1 MGVCTCTPTPTPTL
15 NNSDSAAEMDID
27 KNELFGEFE
36 NSSEG
41 GLSAYRN
48 KDDLAPGLVK
58 TASLSGGFFKHQQK
72 DESDLSVEE
81 KANLSRELLKN
92 KPATFVER
100 FGKYLS
106 EEQLEYFEEMR
117 SDNYELEFYL
127 KQARQEQC
135 RFIKGHKVK
144 NRRYAAMQKMLNG
157 NDDHFSE
164 TAMKARNPLLHEQL
178 VGRFMTEEEK
188 EEKERPDMSNCS
200 LTNIILEHMDLNKE
214 RDDKKKLKEEEDEE
228 EFDTDEDESNDE
240 EEEEGLG
247 RQEGGREFLK
257 QQFVK
262 AAYQSFLE
270 GKDDEV
276 DYRKIDNDGTLDDL
290 DVEQRDAEE
299 KYFDDSDN
307 DE

>member
-1 MGVCTCTPTPTPTL
+1 MG
-15 NNSDSAAEMDID
+15 
-27 KNELFGEFE
+27 
-36 NSSEG
+36 
-41 GLSAYRN
+41 
-48 KDDLAPGLVK
+48 
-58 TASLSGGFFKHQQK
+58 
-72 DESDLSVEE
+72 
-81 KANLSRELLKN
+81 
-92 KPATFVER
+92 
-100 FGKYLS
+100 
-106 EEQLEYFEEMR
+106 
-117 SDNYELEFYL
+117 
-127 KQARQEQC
+127 
-135 RFIKGHKVK
+135 GHKVK

-214 RDDKKKLKEEEDEE
+214 RDDKKRLKEEEDEDEE
-228 EFDTDEDESNDE
+228 EFDTDEDESDDV